1 MAAVEGDVGGGSDDG
16 GGIELSENE
25 PGHYTALL
33 TGELDIQ
40 SVERLNGLVEEF
52 LTLPVTR
59 LEFDLSQLEFMD
71 SSGLAL
77 LLRMTNQFGPADVR
91 GAKPL
96 IRRVIEVSG
105 LTEVLR
111 LEGGSP

>member
-1 MAAVEGDVGGGSDDG
+1 MAAVGDGAGSE
-16 GGIELSENE
+16 IELSESE
-25 PGHYTALL
+25 PGHYTAIL

-40 SVERLNGLVEEF
+40 SVDRLNGSVEKL
-52 LTLPVTR
+52 LTLSVTQ
-59 LEFDLSQLEFMD
+59 LDFDLSDLAFMD

-77 LLRMTNQFGPADVR
+77 LLRMTNQFGPAEVR
-91 GAKPL
+91 GARPL

-111 LEGGSP
+111 LEAGSP

>member
-1 MAAVEGDVGGGSDDG
+1 MAAVADDTG
-16 GGIELSENE
+16 GGIELSESD
-25 PGHYTALL
+25 PGHYTAIL
-33 TGELDIQ
+33 TGELDIE
-40 SVERLNGLVEEF
+40 SADRLNGSVEE
-52 LTLPVTR
+52 LLSLPVTR
-59 LEFDLSQLEFMD
+59 LDFDLSRLEFMD

>member
-1 MAAVEGDVGGGSDDG
+1 VAAVGDGAA
-16 GGIELSENE
+16 GGIELSESE
-25 PGHYTALL
+25 PGHYTAIL

-40 SVERLNGLVEEF
+40 SVDRLNGSVDEL
-52 LTLPVTR
+52 LTLPVTH
-59 LEFDLSQLEFMD
+59 LDFDLTNLEFMD

-77 LLRMTNQFGPADVR
+77 LLRMTNRFGPAEVR

-105 LTEVLR
+105 LSEVLR
-111 LEGGSP
+111 LEAGP

>member
-1 MAAVEGDVGGGSDDG
+1 MAAVEDGAG
-16 GGIELSENE
+16 GGIELSEGE
-25 PGHYTALL
+25 PGHYTAIL

-40 SVERLNGLVEEF
+40 SVDRLNGSVEKL
-52 LTLPVTR
+52 LTLSVTQ
-59 LEFDLSQLEFMD
+59 LDFDLSDLAFMD

-77 LLRMTNQFGPADVR
+77 LLRMTNQFGPAEVR
-91 GAKPL
+91 GARPL

-111 LEGGSP
+111 LEAGSP

>member
-1 MAAVEGDVGGGSDDG
+1 MAAVEDGAG
-16 GGIELSENE
+16 GGIELSESE
-25 PGHYTALL
+25 PGHYTARL

-40 SVERLNGLVEEF
+40 SVERLNGSVDEL
-52 LTLPVTR
+52 LTQPVTQ
-59 LEFDLSQLEFMD
+59 LDFDLSELQFMD

-77 LLRMTNQFGPADVR
+77 LLRMTNQFGPAEVR

-96 IRRVIEVSG
+96 IRRVIEISG

-111 LEGGSP
+111 LEAGSP